1 METTVSSRRST
12 GTAVAIAE
20 LRATTTG
27 RITVPGDPGYDRAR
41 TVVYQRDRWPAAVVR
56 ARNTTDVVR
65 TVRVAREHGMALA
78 VRGGGHSPAGHG
90 TTDAG
95 IVLDLG
101 DLKDIDIDV
110 RGRTAW
116 AGAGLTAG
124 EYTAAVGAHGLA
136 TGFGDTG
143 SVGIGGITLSGG
155 IGLLVRRH
163 SLTVDNLLAA
173 DVVTAD
179 GELRRVDAET
189 HPDLFWAIRG
199 GGGNFGIATRLR
211 YRLHEV
217 DTVVG
222 GTMILPATPRI
233 LAAFLSAA
241 DDAPESLTTIVNVM
255 PAAPHGE
262 LIIRATL
269 VHAGGVRAGEH
280 AVARFRALSE
290 PLVDTVRPIRYQ
302 ELLPPGDGGPHPTG
316 AHRTMFLDDVDA
328 ESILA
333 HLRRSDAPIPIVQL
347 RVLGGA
353 MARVPA
359 GDTAY
364 AHRTPRLL
372 ANVAALSGC
381 PDELPA
387 RQAWVDGLT
396 EELHRL
402 DGVAAGFLGDEGQAR
417 VRAAYPAP
425 TWQRLAETKRRY
437 DPTNLFRLNQNIPP
451 APAPSVGGTSGAF
464 ACT

>member
-1 METTVSSRRST
+1 MTSRRTTT
-12 GTAVAIAE
+12 GTAIAIAE

-41 TVVYQRDRWPAAVVR
+41 TVVYRRDCRPAAVVR
-56 ARNTTDVVR
+56 AHDTADVVR
-65 TVRVAREHGMALA
+65 IVRVAREHGMELA
-78 VRGGGHSPAGHG
+78 VRGSGHSPAGHG
-90 TTDAG
+90 TADRG
-95 IVLDLG
+95 LVLDLG
-101 DLKDIDIDV
+101 GLKGIDIDV

-124 EYTAAVGAHGLA
+124 EYTTAVGAHGLA

-163 SLTVDNLLAA
+163 GLTVDNLLAA

-199 GGGNFGIATRLR
+199 GGGNFGVATRLR

-217 DTVVG
+217 GTVLG
-222 GTMILPATPRI
+222 GMMILPATPRI
-233 LAAFLSAA
+233 LATFLAA
-241 DDAPESLTTIVNVM
+241 AHDAPESLTTIVNVM
-255 PAAPHGE
+255 PAAPHGR

-269 VHAGGVRAGEH
+269 VHAGDVRAGEH
-280 AVARFRALSE
+280 VVAPFRALC
-290 PLVDTVRPIRYQ
+290 PLVDTVLPVRYQ
-302 ELLPPGDGGPHPTG
+302 ELLPPGDGGPHLTG

-333 HLRRSDAPIPIVQL
+333 HLRRSDAPMPVVQL

-353 MARVPA
+353 MARIPTDA
-359 GDTAY
+359 TAY

-372 ANVAALSGC
+372 ANVAALSNR

-387 RQAWVDGLT
+387 RQAWVDGVT
-396 EELHRL
+396 DALHRR
-402 DGVAAGFLGDEGQAR
+402 DGVAVGFLGDEGPAR
-417 VRAAYPAP
+417 VRAAYPSP
-425 TWQRLAETKRRY
+425 TWQRLTETKRRY

-451 APAPSVGGTSGAF
+451 APTD
-464 ACT
+464 